1 MVDKIFVDAI
11 FSQEIRVAVLDNK
24 GKVCNFDYE
33 SNSKK
38 LLKGNIYLAKVTR
51 VEPSLQ
57 AAFVEYEDGKHGFL
71 PFAEIHPDYYQIPA
85 ADKLKL
91 KQLMADDN
99 VVEKTSSKVAIN
111 RKNKIIKNK
120 SNDSAND
127 DNSLDEDQIKHDLT
141 KKYKIQ
147 EVVKKQ
153 QLLLVQVIK
162 EERGNKGVSLSTY
175 ISLAGRHCVL
185 MPNSTGRNGGISR
198 KIDDA
203 KERSRLKS
211 IIDKLD
217 IPKNTKL
224 ILRTAVIGAKENHIH
239 SDFEY
244 LISVW
249 NDIRKSTLNAEA
261 PALIHKEADIITRV
275 IRDHYKDSASEIVIE
290 GDEAFTSLKKLAKN
304 LVPEAV
310 KKMSQYKNKKGI
322 FEYFN
327 IEKQIDSFYN
337 TEAELPSG
345 GYLIINMTEA
355 LVSIDVNSGKAT
367 KQRSVEETALKTNIE
382 AAREIARQVK
392 IRDLSGLVVV
402 DFIDMLEVANR
413 KLVEKE
419 LRTCVSEDRA
429 RIQLGRISNL
439 GLLEFSRQ
447 RLKPSL
453 IESNMVACKACQGTG
468 LVKSF
473 ETRSVD
479 IIRSIRREVYKR
491 NVKLLKVFST
501 VAIVT
506 KMINYRRNEI
516 SSIEK
521 QFNVRIFFFVDQ
533 NLNGTNFYV
542 TSTNS
547 FADEDIIALQDDLEI
562 KSLPNTTQKF
572 KSKPQKKEGKK
583 DLEHK
588 NFIKDLFGK
597 IYK

>member
-11 FSQEIRVAVLDNK
+11 FAQEIRVAVLDNK

-38 LLKGNIYLAKVTR
+38 LLKGNIYLAKITR

-91 KQLMADDN
+91 KQLMANESNSEDT
-99 VVEKTSSKVAIN
+99 ESKVSSN
-111 RKNKIIKNK
+111 RKNKIIKK
-120 SNDSAND
+120 SSD
-127 DNSLDEDQIKHDLT
+127 DHQGDDLSQNEDQIKYELT

-147 EVVKKQ
+147 EVIKKQ

-175 ISLAGRHCVL
+175 ITLAGRHCVL

-203 KERSRLKS
+203 KERARLKS

-224 ILRTAVIGAKENHIH
+224 ILRTAVIGAKENHIN

-244 LISVW
+244 LISLW
-249 NDIRKSTLNAEA
+249 NEIRKSTLNAEA
-261 PALIHKEADIITRV
+261 PALIHKEADIIKRV
-275 IRDHYKDSASEIVIE
+275 IRDHYKDSASEIVVE
-290 GDEAFTSLKKLAKN
+290 GDEACTSLKKLAKN

-310 KKMSQYKNKKGI
+310 KKISQYKNKKGI
-322 FEYFN
+322 FEFFN

-367 KQRSVEETALKTNIE
+367 KQRSVEETALKTNLE

-419 LRTCVSEDRA
+419 LRMSVSDDRA
-429 RIQLGRISNL
+429 RIQLGRISSL

-453 IESNMVACKACQGTG
+453 IESNMVACKSCHGTG
-468 LVKSF
+468 QIKSF
-473 ETRSVD
+473 ETRAVD
-479 IIRSIRREVYKR
+479 IIRNIRRELYKK

-501 VAIVT
+501 ISIVT

-516 SSIEK
+516 TSLEK
-521 QFNVRIFFFVDQ
+521 QFDVKIFFFVDQ
-533 NLNGTNFYV
+533 NLNGANFYV
-542 TSTNS
+542 TSNS
-547 FADEDIIALQDDLEI
+547 TFSEEDVIALQDDIEI
-562 KSLPNTTQKF
+562 KSLPLIRNKF
-572 KSKPQKKEGKK
+572 SSKPKKKSDKK
-583 DLEHK
+583 DLENK